1 MEKLSAKYQTL
12 KDLLSQ
18 AEEIL
23 NEINTK
29 KLEECMDT
37 GMYLEELENTISNIN
52 YEIQNIL

>member
-1 MEKLSAKYQTL
+1 MEKLSEKYQTL

-37 GMYLEELENTISNIN
+37 AMYLKELESTISNIN

>member
-1 MEKLSAKYQTL
+1 MEKLSEKYQTL

-18 AEEIL
+18 TEEIL

-37 GMYLEELENTISNIN
+37 AMYLHELESNISEIN